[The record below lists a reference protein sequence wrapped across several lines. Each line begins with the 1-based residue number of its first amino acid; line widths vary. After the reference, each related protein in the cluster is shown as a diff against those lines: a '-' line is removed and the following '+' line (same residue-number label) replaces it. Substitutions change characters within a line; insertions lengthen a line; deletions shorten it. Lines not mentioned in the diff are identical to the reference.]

1 MTKKSS
7 TSQLESA
14 AMTNVLIVCMG
25 NICRSPMAR
34 AVLEKLLIQ
43 AQLAKAVRVDSAGT
57 HASAA
62 GERPDPR
69 AVAALLRRGYEIGRQ
84 RSRRVVDQDFEQFDV
99 ILAMDAQNIDALQK
113 ICPPQYLGKVQLFLQ
128 YVDQVTPSD
137 TGGTRLAVR
146 VTEVPDPYYGNAQG
160 FDNVLDLCEVGAK
173 GLVNH
178 LQLLPALPH

>member
-14 AMTNVLIVCMG
+14 DMTKVLIVCMG

-34 AVLEKLLIQ
+34 AVLEKLLVQ

-69 AVAALLRRGYEIGRQ
+69 AVAALLRRGYDIGRQ
-84 RSRRVVDQDFEQFDV
+84 RSRRVADQDFEQFDV
-99 ILAMDAQNIDALQK
+99 ILAMDAQNVGALQRF
-113 ICPPQYLGKVQLFLQ
+113 CPPQHLGKIQLFLQ
-128 YVDQVTPSD
+128 YGDHTP
-137 TGGTRLAVR
+137 LADSGDAHHAVA
-146 VTEVPDPYYGNAQG
+146 VTEVPDPYFGNPQG
-160 FDNVLDLCEVGAK
+160 FEKVLDLCEVGAN

-178 LQLLPALPH
+178 LRTSFPLAH

>member
-1 MTKKSS
+1 MTK
-7 TSQLESA
+7 
-14 AMTNVLIVCMG
+14 VLIVCMG

-34 AVLEKLLIQ
+34 AVVEKLLGQ
-43 AQLAKAVRVDSAGT
+43 AQLVKAVRVDSAGT

-69 AVAALLRRGYEIGRQ
+69 AVAALLRRGYDIGRQ

-99 ILAMDAQNIDALQK
+99 ILAMDAQNVDALRR

-128 YVDQVTPSD
+128 YVDRTNTSGTGD
-137 TGGTRLAVR
+137 TTHAPL
-146 VTEVPDPYYGNAQG
+146 VTEVPDPYYSNAQG
-160 FDNVLDLCEVGAK
+160 FEKVLDLCEVGAT

-178 LQLLPALPH
+178 LRTTSSLTH

>member
-1 MTKKSS
+1 MTKKRS

-34 AVLEKLLIQ
+34 AVLEKLLVQ

-69 AVAALLRRGYEIGRQ
+69 AVAALLRRGYDIGRQ
-84 RSRRVVDQDFEQFDV
+84 RARRVADQDFEHFDV
-99 ILAMDAQNIDALQK
+99 ILAMDAQNVDALQR
-113 ICPPQYLGKVQLFLQ
+113 ICPPQYLGKLQLFLQ
-128 YVDQVTPSD
+128 YGDQATPSD
-137 TGGTRLAVR
+137 TGHVPLAVR
-146 VTEVPDPYYGNAQG
+146 MTEVPDPYYGNAQG
-160 FDNVLDLCEVGAK
+160 FEKVLDLCEVGAK
-173 GLVNH
+173 ALVN
-178 LQLLPALPH
+178 QLRNSPWVTR